1 MNREPRQEK
10 VEAVEKLRSGFEQS
24 KSTILTD
31 YRGMNVAAMTKLRRN
46 MRQAG
51 VEYKVVKN
59 TLAKIAL
66 HDLGI
71 TGLDLFFEGP
81 TAIAMSK
88 TDPVAPAK
96 IISDFIRETRDTSLQ
111 VKAGLLNREFIDE
124 AGIRALAD
132 LPSREQL
139 LARVAGCF
147 ASPLSSMA
155 SVLSAPLRNVGY
167 ALQEIL
173 KRKEEQALA
182 AG

>member
-1 MNREPRQEK
+1 MNREPKQEK
-10 VEAVEKLRSGFEQS
+10 VEAVKALRSGFEQS
-24 KSTILTD
+24 KSSILTD
-31 YRGMNVAAMTKLRRN
+31 YRGINVAAMTKLRRN

-71 TGLDLFFEGP
+71 TGLDPFFEGP

-96 IISDFIRETRDTSLQ
+96 IISDFIRETRDTSLK
-111 VKAGLLNREFIDE
+111 VKAGLLNREFITE
-124 AGIRALAD
+124 AGIRALAE

-139 LARVAGCF
+139 LARVARCF
-147 ASPLSSMA
+147 VSPLSSMA

-167 ALQEIL
+167 ALQEIR
-173 KRKEEQALA
+173 KQKEEQAPV